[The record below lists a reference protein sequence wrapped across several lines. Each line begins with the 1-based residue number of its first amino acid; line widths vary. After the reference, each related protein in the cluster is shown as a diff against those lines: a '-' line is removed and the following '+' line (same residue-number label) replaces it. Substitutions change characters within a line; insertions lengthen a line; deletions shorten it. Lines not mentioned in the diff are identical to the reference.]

1 MNDAPAQTPRALSL
15 YCLFGRWLQI
25 VPLAALLLA
34 TGAQAAPLR
43 ILALGDSIT
52 AGLGVS
58 AQAAL
63 PAQLAR
69 RLKADGYN
77 VEIVNA
83 GVSGDTTAGGLARLD
98 YALADGKFD
107 LAIVELGANDMMR
120 GLEPKQARANLAQIV
135 TVLQSKGVKVLL
147 AAMVSSLN
155 WGQAYKYEFDS
166 IYPEIAEKQGAT
178 LVPFILEGVW
188 GDPKMLVGDGVHP
201 NEAGVAKMVGRLA
214 PVVEKVLDSMGAQK
228 AARPN

>member
-1 MNDAPAQTPRALSL
+1 MGTPVAVVG
-15 YCLFGRWLQI
+15 FGRVHLVEPLQHA
-25 VPLAALLLA
+25 LAA
-34 TGAQAAPLR
+34 
-43 ILALGDSIT
+43 
-52 AGLGVS
+52 AGL
-58 AQAAL
+58 
-63 PAQLAR
+63 
-69 RLKADGYN
+69 
-77 VEIVNA
+77 
-83 GVSGDTTAGGLARLD
+83 GGLARLGAKAVD
-98 YALADGKFD
+98 PRLGLFDESLLAFVGLALYLQPAGFLHHVAAVVAGVILD

-214 PVVEKVLDSMGAQK
+214 PVVEKVLDSMAAQK